1 MNLQHVLY
9 EEKDRVAYITFN
21 NPEKRNPISIEV
33 SQELKQ
39 CFDKADYN
47 DDIRVVVLRGAGGNF
62 SGGGDINSMKAR
74 LDKGIREARPAV
86 RMIGEA
92 SMRLRNIKK
101 PTIAW
106 VEGAAAGAGLSFAMC
121 CDFSIASEESKM
133 TFAFVNIGYVPDSGA
148 TYLVT
153 RAVGTVKATELF
165 MSGKVFNGAQARDW
179 GLITDAVPAD
189 KLEET
194 VAKYIRKYSKGPTTA
209 YANIKAMINEAQF
222 SELALGMQKE
232 VEYQYACCKT
242 DDHAEAVNAFLEKR
256 PPNFTGK

>member
-1 MNLQHVLY
+1 MDLKFVLY
-9 EEKDRVAYITFN
+9 EEKDNVAYVTLN

-39 CFDKADYN
+39 CFDAADYN
-47 DDIRVVVLRGAGGNF
+47 NEIKALVLRGAGGNF
-62 SGGGDINSMKAR
+62 SGGGDINAMKAR

-92 SMRLRNIKK
+92 MMRLRAVKK

-106 VEGAAAGAGLSFAMC
+106 VEGAAAGAGLAFAMG

-189 KLEET
+189 QLEET
-194 VAKYIRKYSKGPTTA
+194 VAKYIKKYSNGPTRA
-209 YANIKAMINEAQF
+209 YAHIKAMINDAQF
-222 SELALGMQKE
+222 GEFARGLQSE
-232 VEYQYACCKT
+232 VEFQYDCCKT
-242 DDHAEAVNAFLEKR
+242 DDHLEAVTAFLEKR
-256 PPNFTGK
+256 RPQFKGQ